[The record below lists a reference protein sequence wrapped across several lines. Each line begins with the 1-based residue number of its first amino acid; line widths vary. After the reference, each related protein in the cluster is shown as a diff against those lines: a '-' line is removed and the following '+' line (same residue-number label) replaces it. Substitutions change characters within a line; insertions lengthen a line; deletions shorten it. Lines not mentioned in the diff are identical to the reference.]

1 MGRLRMR
8 SWIATGARVASLALA
23 GLVVAVVLGGGASGA
38 VLAAPANDNIADAL
52 SIDDGLS
59 ASGSSVDATKEA
71 DEPNHAGNPGG
82 ASVWF
87 SFTAG
92 QDARVSFTTD
102 GSGFDTL
109 LAVYTFSTDL
119 LVEVASDDN
128 GGGPG
133 LTSRVEFDVVGDTE
147 YLIAIDG
154 VDGASGEYQLD
165 GAVVTGSV
173 DLNISKT
180 GPSTALVG
188 STVTYTIPIENQG
201 TLDAT
206 SVELTEDLPAN
217 AELISITQDEQ
228 PIECPLSEGTAVCAL
243 GTLAAEDATTL
254 EVMITVSA
262 PGAAT
267 NSVRVSSAEVDEDD
281 SDNSA
286 SKVTTFTETSDEE
299 ILIFGP
305 TGSGVLSQAVT
316 DAGFVPVVATEA
328 EWAAMT
334 TAQFG
339 EYRALVI
346 GDPDCG
352 SLDQVDAAVAN
363 RAVWGAAVD
372 GNVIVDG
379 TDPVFHSD
387 SGGGRYMNAAVLF
400 ASAAEG
406 KTGAYVSLSCYYG
419 DASALTAIPL
429 LDAFE
434 PGGFTATSAD
444 CSNDAHIVADHPA
457 LAGLT
462 DEDLSNWSCSIHS
475 GFDTWPDDFLVLA
488 IAEYEEGAPYKAPDG
503 TSGAPYILARGEG
516 LSVISDI
523 DASTAPG
530 TSAPGTTRTIT
541 ATVIEDNVP
550 QVGKLVMFRVVD
562 GPHAGT
568 QGTGTTDSTGTAVFS
583 YVGSSSGK
591 DAIEASYVDS
601 TGKTQTSNRLFVS
614 WEGPAP
620 PAPPPAP
627 TTTESAPGAT
637 TSTTT
642 AATTAAPPLPP
653 PPPPPPE
660 DPGTFN
666 AQTKSGTVLVNGRPL
681 TGTTLIRNGDVVD
694 ATNGTVEIVTD
705 GGRAEFFGGAFKI
718 TQAGADGITRLE
730 LVGGDFSICG
740 RQAQGSKAGD
750 GKVVRRLW
758 GKGSGK
764 FQTKARYSSA
774 TVRGTLWLTEDH
786 CDGSLILTSE
796 GSVTVF
802 DFSLRRTLALPAGQE
817 YFAQEPPPPSPGRFV
832 GEPKGQV
839 IVNGLLLEQ
848 STQIR
853 NGDRIDVRGGSIQL
867 TTTSGEASFYSGIFT
882 IRQTGGQDG
891 YTVLTLVGGDFSA
904 CKTTNK
910 KRKLAGS
917 AQDPPKK
924 NVRSLWGKGT
934 GKFRTKSR
942 FSSATVRGTTW
953 LTIDRCDGSLTVVR
967 EGVVDVFDLVLQ
979 QTVEVGPGEQ
989 YLARPKK

>member
-1 MGRLRMR
+1 MGRLRTG

-59 ASGSSVDATKEA
+59 ASGSSLDATKEA
-71 DEPNHAGNPGG
+71 GEPNHAGNPGG

-87 SFTAG
+87 SFTAA

-109 LAVYTFSTDL
+109 LGVYAYSTDL
-119 LVEVASDDN
+119 LVEIASDDN
-128 GGGPG
+128 GGPG
-133 LTSRVEFDVVGDTE
+133 LTSRVEFDVEGDTE

-165 GAVVTGSV
+165 GAVVTGTV
-173 DLNISKT
+173 DLNIDKA
-180 GPSTALVG
+180 GPSTAVVG
-188 STVTYTIPIENQG
+188 ATVTYTITVENQG
-201 TLDAT
+201 TLEAT
-206 SVELTEDLPAN
+206 SVEVFERPPAA
-217 AELISITQDEQ
+217 AEILSIEHDGQ
-228 PIECPLSEGTAVCAL
+228 PIECPVGDGAAACAL
-243 GTLAAEDATTL
+243 GTLGAEETTTL
-254 EVMITVSA
+254 EVTMTVSA

-267 NSVRVSSAEVDEDD
+267 NSVQVDSAEVDEDD
-281 SDNSA
+281 SDNSDSA
-286 SKVTTFTETSDEE
+286 VTTFTESSDEE

-305 TGSGVLSQAVT
+305 TDSDALRQAVT
-316 DAGFVPVVATEA
+316 DAGFVPVVASEA
-328 EWAAMT
+328 EWAAMS
-334 TAQFG
+334 TAQFA
-339 EYRALVI
+339 EYRALLI
-346 GDPDCG
+346 GDPFCG
-352 SLDQVDAAVAN
+352 SLDAVDGAVAN
-363 RAVWGAAVD
+363 RSVWGAAVD

-379 TDPVFHSD
+379 TDPVLHSKD
-387 SGGGRYMNAAVLF
+387 QFTDAAVAF
-400 ASAAEG
+400 ASAATD
-406 KTGAYVSLSCYYG
+406 KTGSYVSLSCYYG
-419 DASALTAIPL
+419 GTDPGTPVPL
-429 LDAFE
+429 LDAFA
-434 PGGFTATSAD
+434 PNGFTATNVSGCFD
-444 CSNDAHIVADHPA
+444 NAHIVADHPA

-462 DEDLSNWSCSIHS
+462 DQYLSGWGCSVHS
-475 GFDTWPDDFLVLA
+475 AFDNWPDNFLVLA
-488 IAEYEEGAPYKAPDG
+488 IALHGTTYTAPDG
-503 TSGAPYILARGEG
+503 SVGTPYILARGEG

-523 DASTAPG
+523 TASTAPG
-530 TSAPGTTRTIT
+530 ASAPGTTRTVS
-541 ATVIEDNVP
+541 ASVIEDNVP
-550 QVGKLVMFRVVD
+550 QVGKTVTFRVLS

-568 QGTGTTDSTGTAVFS
+568 QGTGTTDANGTAVFS
-583 YVGSSSGK
+583 YIGSSTGT

-642 AATTAAPPLPP
+642 TTTTTTTTAAPPL

-848 STQIR
+848 NTQIR

-882 IRQTGGQDG
+882 VRQTGGPDG

-904 CKTTNK
+904 CGKTT

>member
-1 MGRLRMR
+1 MR
-8 SWIATGARVASLALA
+8 SWIATGTRVGSLALA

-38 VLAAPANDNIADAL
+38 VLAAPANDNVADAL
-52 SIDDGLS
+52 VLS
-59 ASGSSVDATKEA
+59 ESTGSVEGSTLEATKE
-71 DEPNHAGNPGG
+71 DGEPDHAGDPGG

-87 SFTAG
+87 SWTAG
-92 QDARVSFTTD
+92 QNGRQSFTTA
-102 GSGFDTL
+102 GTEFATL
-109 LAVYTFSTDL
+109 LAVYRENDGFE
-119 LVEVASDDN
+119 EVVSDSSS
-128 GGGPG
+128 P
-133 LTSRVEFDVVGDTE
+133 SVVEFDAEADTE
-147 YLIAIDG
+147 YLIA
-154 VDGASGEYQLD
+154 VDGADGVSGAYDLAWAPVV
-165 GAVVTGSV
+165 GAVDLSV
-173 DLNISKT
+173 GKT

-188 STVTYTIPIENQG
+188 STVVYTIPVENQG
-201 TLDAT
+201 TLEAT

-217 AELISITQDEQ
+217 AELVSIERDGQ
-228 PIECPLSEGTAVCAL
+228 PIECPLTEGSAVCDL
-243 GTLAAEDATTL
+243 GTLAAEDTTTL

-267 NSVRVSSAEVDEDD
+267 NAVQVTSAEVDEDE

-286 SKVTTFTETSDEE
+286 SAVTTFSESSDEE

-305 TGSGVLSQAVT
+305 TDSDALRQAVT
-316 DAGFVPVVATEA
+316 DAGFVPVVASEET
-328 EWAAMT
+328 WAGMT
-334 TAQFG
+334 TAQFS
-339 EYRALVI
+339 EYRALLI
-346 GDPDCG
+346 GDPFCG
-352 SLDQVDAAVAN
+352 SLDVVEAAVAN

-379 TDPVFHSD
+379 TDPVLHSRD
-387 SGGGRYMNAAVLF
+387 QFTDAAVRF
-400 ASAAEG
+400 ASAATDR
-406 KTGAYVSLSCYYG
+406 TGSYVSLSCYYG
-419 DASALTAIPL
+419 NAEPGTPVPL
-429 LDAFE
+429 LDAFA
-434 PGGFTATSAD
+434 PNGFTATD
-444 CSNDAHIVADHPA
+444 VTGCFDQAHIVADHPA
-457 LAGLT
+457 IAGLT
-462 DEDLSNWSCSIHS
+462 DEYLSNWGCSVHS
-475 GFDTWPDDFLVLA
+475 AFDKWPDNFLVLA
-488 IAEYEEGAPYKAPDG
+488 IALHGTAYTAPDG
-503 TSGAPYILARGEG
+503 SVGTPYILARGEG

-523 DASTAPG
+523 TATTAPG
-530 TSAPGTTRTIT
+530 ASAPGTTRTVS
-541 ATVIEDNVP
+541 ASVIEDNVP
-550 QVGKLVMFRVVD
+550 QVGKTVTFRVLT

-568 QGTGTTDSTGTAVFS
+568 QGTGTTDANGTAVFS
-583 YVGSSSGK
+583 YTGSSPGT

-601 TGKTQTSNRLFVS
+601 TGKTQTSNRLFVT
-614 WEGPAP
+614 WEGAPAP
-620 PAPPPAP
+620 PAPPEPPPAG
-627 TTTESAPGAT
+627 TTTTSGGAGGGAAT
-637 TSTTT
+637 TTTT
-642 AATTAAPPLPP
+642 AGAPLPP
-653 PPPPPPE
+653 PPPPE
-660 DPGTFN
+660 EPGTFN
-666 AQTKSGTVLVNGRPL
+666 AQTKSGTVLVNGQLL

-740 RQAQGSKAGD
+740 NQSQARKAGD

-817 YFAQEPPPPSPGRFV
+817 YFAQEPPPPAPGRFV
-832 GEPKGQV
+832 GNPKGEV
-839 IVNGLLLEQ
+839 IVNGLTLEQ
-848 STQIR
+848 NTQIR
-853 NGDRIDVRGGSIQL
+853 NGDRIDVRNGSIEL

-882 IRQTGGQDG
+882 VRQTGGRGG

-904 CKTTNK
+904 CGKTK

-917 AQDPPKK
+917 SQDPPKK

-953 LTIDRCDGSLTVVR
+953 LTVDRCDGSLTFVR
-967 EGVVDVFDLVLQ
+967 EGIVDVFDLVLKK
-979 QTVEVGPGEQ
+979 TVEVGPGEQ
-989 YLARPKK
+989 YLARAKK